1 MNQTA
6 IEPVELPQQQSS
18 SLMTVIERLASNPN
32 VDIDKLRQLLEM
44 QERWELNR
52 DKSALRHA
60 MAEFKKN
67 PPEIIKSRVAKVK
80 MKDEKGTFTYNY
92 ADLEIITTAIQ
103 DGLAKHGVT
112 HSYSTNDTGA
122 MISVTCIL
130 KYGLYE
136 EPGVTLTAGP
146 DMSGTKN
153 ALQGKGSTLSYL
165 EKYCLLAAA
174 GVAAGMPDNDGQTQG
189 DSQGIDGDVLSA
201 QIKRIKGCA
210 DAIDLQRVF
219 TEAYKIANDANDKD
233 ATGQI
238 IRARDERKQEL
249 KAANLP
255 PPVQGG
261 HRIAEPLIIERL
273 DWIKD
278 ANDKDELKRI
288 YNNAIKMANQA
299 GDAAFADQ
307 LTRAANKRA
316 EEIREGR

>member
-6 IEPVELPQQQSS
+6 LEVPEAPAQPS

-52 DKSALRHA
+52 DKSTLRHA
-60 MAEFKKN
+60 MAEFKKS

-80 MKDEKGTFTYNY
+80 MKDEKGTFTYSY

-122 MISVTCIL
+122 LISVTCIL

-165 EKYCLLAAA
+165 EKYALLAAT
-174 GVAAGMPDNDGQTQG
+174 GMAAGMPDNDGQTSGDGQG
-189 DSQGIDGDVLSA
+189 LEEDAISA
-201 QIKRIKGCA
+201 QIKRIEECSNPV
-210 DAIDLQRVF
+210 DLQRVF
-219 TEAYKIANDANDKD
+219 GEAYKIATDDKD
-233 ATGQI
+233 ATGRF
-238 IRARDERKQEL
+238 IRARDKRKQEL
-249 KAANLP
+249 KDG
-255 PPVQGG
+255 VQEGN
-261 HRIAEPLIIERL
+261 RIAEPLVVERL
-273 DWIKD
+273 EWIKG

-299 GDAAFADQ
+299 GDSVFADQ
-307 LTRAANKRA
+307 LTKTANARA
-316 EEIREGR
+316 EAIRAGL

>member
-1 MNQTA
+1 MNPTA
-6 IEPVELPQQQSS
+6 MEVSETPAQPS

-67 PPEIIKSRVAKVK
+67 PPAIIKSRVAKVK

-92 ADLEIITTAIQ
+92 ADLEIITTAVQ

-174 GVAAGMPDNDGQTQG
+174 GVAAGMPDNDGQTAG
-189 DSQGIDGDVLSA
+189 DGGGVEDDVLSA
-201 QIKRIKGCA
+201 QIKRIKECA
-210 DAIDLQRVF
+210 DAVSLQKVF
-219 TEAYKIANDANDKD
+219 AEAYKIANDANDKN

-238 IRARDERKQEL
+238 IRARDERKQEI
-249 KAANLP
+249 KSP
-255 PPVQGG
+255 PAQGAS
-261 HRIAEPLIIERL
+261 RVAEPEVVERL
-273 DWIKD
+273 NWIDD
-278 ANDKDELKRI
+278 ARDLEELRKTFSGSLKMARDAGDKDFEDRLVK
-288 YNNAIKMANQA
+288 ASTA
-299 GDAAFADQ
+299 
-307 LTRAANKRA
+307 RA
-316 EEIREGR
+316 EAIRASL